1 MLGQGRNNLMHN
13 VAMGP
18 NTASNMNLRFGIH
31 GPALVSEPGKRIRA
45 VSSTKQWAI
54 IPALG
59 SFGQDFHRCIKPDR
73 DRALVEKLPRPG
85 IDKSAAASG
94 NDPYRA
100 VDQPCHEPALS
111 IAEIAFSESLEQFS
125 RANARGFLN
134 FGVAVDER
142 KTQPAGQAAAHGGL
156 ACAHQP
162 DKHDRPIKRNGQLLH
177 GTGLYIAAQGRAKA
191 FRQTESPF
199 GVTMPRGLIFLV
211 VLLLI
216 LIGGIYFLSQSAS
229 EVPVQTIESNV
240 TANAATN

>member
-1 MLGQGRNNLMHN
+1 MLGQCGDDVVHDVTVRSRATPDVNLGLG
-13 VAMGP
+13 VQGAP
-18 NTASNMNLRFGIH
+18 LASEAGERF
-31 GPALVSEPGKRIRA
+31 RA
-45 VSSTKQWAI
+45 ISATKQWAI

-59 SFGQDFHRCIKPDR
+59 SFGQDIHRCIEPDR
-73 DRALVEKLPRPG
+73 DRALVEQLPRPG
-85 IDKSAAASG
+85 IDKRATARS

-100 VDQPCHEPALS
+100 VDQPSDEPPLS
-111 IAEIAFSESLEQFS
+111 IAEIALSESLEQFS

-142 KTQPAGQAAAHGGL
+142 QTQPPGQAAAHGGL
-156 ACAHQP
+156 ACAH
-162 DKHDRPIKRNGQLLH
+162 KTYEHDRPIKRYGQLFH
-177 GTGLYIAAQGRAKA
+177 GPGLYIAAQGRAKA
-191 FRQTESPF
+191 FRQTKSPS

-216 LIGGIYFLSQSAS
+216 VIAGIYFLSQSAS